1 MNIIDSFGWFEYFAE
16 GPNAD
21 FFAPGV
27 ENVDELLVPSISI
40 YEVFKRILHQ
50 RSETEALQAI
60 VAMQQGRVI
69 ELDATIVL
77 SAAKLSATLKIPMA
91 DSIILATGRT
101 FDAIIW
107 TQDVDFYGL
116 DGVRYIVK

>member
-1 MNIIDSFGWFEYFAE
+1 MLI
-16 GPNAD
+16 

-60 VAMQQGRVI
+60 VAMQQGRVM

>member
-91 DSIILATGRT
+91 ESTILATGRT

>member
-40 YEVFKRILHQ
+40 YEVFKRILRQ

-91 DSIILATGRT
+91 DSIILARGRT

>member
-1 MNIIDSFGWFEYFAE
+1 MLI
-16 GPNAD
+16 

-91 DSIILATGRT
+91 DSIILATGRI

>member
-1 MNIIDSFGWFEYFAE
+1 MNIIDSSGWLEYFAE
-16 GPNAD
+16 GPKAD
-21 FFAPGV
+21 FFALGV

-40 YEVFKRILHQ
+40 YEVFKRILQQ

-91 DSIILATGRT
+91 ESTILATGRT

>member
-1 MNIIDSFGWFEYFAE
+1 MNIIDSSGWLEYFAE

-40 YEVFKRILHQ
+40 YEVFKRILQQ